1 MNRIREIRE
10 KAEIS
15 QASLHRSLGWR
26 QSRIANY
33 ESGKRTPGLNEA
45 RDIVAALNALGA
57 RCTLGEVF
65 PEPNP
70 SAFHAP
76 DATEDRRKPLAAHEP
91 AGRRATDLSADQA
104 RQVVDTAEQLAE
116 VLRPLAEG
124 VTPQSHD
131 SNSAPVGAPRDEEC

>member
-26 QSRIANY
+26 QSRLANY

-76 DATEDRRKPLAAHEP
+76 DATEDRRTP
-91 AGRRATDLSADQA
+91 ADPESRRGRRETDLSAKEASDLLQC
-104 RQVVDTAEQLAE
+104 AERVAGTLQRIAN
-116 VLRPLAEG
+116 A
-124 VTPQSHD
+124 
-131 SNSAPVGAPRDEEC
+131 